1 MALKYIVVEVPG
13 GEAPV
18 VFSRDFFHAY
28 VASRFEPA
36 KVVSAGFVR
45 ISDGK
50 PECYGGSSSLK
61 ISSRGERDTAL
72 VTRHLLD
79 GSVGDESRD

>member
-28 VASRFEPA
+28 VADRFAPA

-45 ISDGK
+45 LSGGK

-61 ISSRGERDTAL
+61 ISSRGDRDTAL
-72 VTRHLLD
+72 VARHLLD
-79 GSVGDESRD
+79 GSIDEESDG

>member
-1 MALKYIVVEVPG
+1 LPLKYIVVEVPG
-13 GEAPV
+13 GEALV

-28 VASRFEPA
+28 IAERFAPA
-36 KVVSAGFVR
+36 RVVSAGFVR
-45 ISDGK
+45 MADGR

-72 VTRHLLD
+72 LARHLLD
-79 GSVGDESRD
+79 GPIGGQSDG